1 MLVHQITETER
12 NIVHQEL
19 YKEWGRGTNV
29 QRYHKQS
36 KKEEEQGKRYVLLIE
51 AGKVGASVLCTPIP
65 LSEIGRRPCYLI
77 SSLLTPVEQRKQGY
91 GKHLLQEVL
100 HRYQEKHPNASFF
113 LYADVSPSYYRS
125 VGFQE
130 IPSHLQHTNDMVC
143 MGYNISSF
151 SSYFYFAN
159 KKEFCSLLQPKQ
171 KA

>member
-1 MLVHQITETER
+1 MKIKQMSEAEQH
-12 NIVHQEL
+12 IVHQSL
-19 YKEWGRGTNV
+19 YTEWGKGTNV

-36 KKEEEQGKRYVLLIE
+36 KKEEEQGKRYVLLTE
-51 AGKVGASVLCTPIP
+51 AGTIGASVLFTPIP
-65 LSEIGRRPCYLI
+65 LSEIGGRPCYLI
-77 SSLLTPVEQRKQGY
+77 SSLLTPAEQRKQGY
-91 GKHLLQEVL
+91 GKQLLQEVI
-100 HRYQEKHPNASFF
+100 HTYQEEHPNASFF

-125 VGFQE
+125 LGFQE
-130 IPSHLQHTNDMVC
+130 IPPHLQHTNDMVC